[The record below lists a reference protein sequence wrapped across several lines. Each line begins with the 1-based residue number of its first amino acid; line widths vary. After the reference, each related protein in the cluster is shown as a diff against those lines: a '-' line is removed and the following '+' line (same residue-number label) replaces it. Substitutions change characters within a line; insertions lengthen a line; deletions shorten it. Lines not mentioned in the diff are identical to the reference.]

1 MSKVIIVFLIC
12 GLIMIPCS
20 LLLAQGSAI
29 KFVGNA
35 GQQVQAKS
43 SPSLSLSGKTL
54 TMEAWVFPTG
64 DGVIINK
71 ENSYECALVGGQL
84 QFAIQAP
91 TWAWFG
97 KGTVPVNEW
106 SHIAVTYDG
115 VESICWVNGKKT
127 ATDKTNSGNILPTGD
142 PFNIGWRPYGD
153 HQPFSGTIDEVR
165 VSSVV
170 RYTKEFKVPTTAFV
184 TDADTA
190 ILLHLDEGKGL
201 ETKDISGNGNNCEVI
216 GDPDW
221 VKSTAPIADAK
232 ISVEKN
238 GKLSTTWAMLKINR

>member
-1 MSKVIIVFLIC
+1 MMYKIILVFLIC

-20 LLLAQGSAI
+20 LSLAQGWAI
-29 KFVGNA
+29 KFIGNA
-35 GQQVQAKS
+35 GQQVQAQS
-43 SPSLSLSGKTL
+43 SPSLSISGKAL

-64 DGVIINK
+64 NGVIINK
-71 ENSYECALVGGQL
+71 ENSYECALVTGQL

-97 KGTVPVNEW
+97 NGAVPVNEW

-153 HQPFSGTIDEVR
+153 HQPFSGIIDEVR
-165 VSSVV
+165 VSSVA

-184 TDADTA
+184 ADANTA
-190 ILLHLDEGKGL
+190 ILLHLDEGEGL
-201 ETKDISGNGNNCEVI
+201 ETKDVSGNRNNCEVI
-216 GDPDW
+216 GEPEW
-221 VKSTAPIADAK
+221 IKSTAPIADAK
-232 ISVEKN
+232 ISVEN
-238 GKLSTTWAMLKINR
+238 QDKLSTTWAILKKR